1 MGDIDER
8 YKISFSNTFFCVKYL
23 KMKLKYILASLSA
36 IVITNASVA
45 QFEGSKQVF
54 NSPKMQTEIFK
65 HKKVAIL
72 PFNATISYKKLPK
85 NFDKT
90 ANEQDQ
96 KNMAAG
102 MQQGMYTYLL
112 RKADDYTVTFQ
123 DVDRTNAL
131 LRQNGLYEKLNE
143 VTQDSICKVLGV
155 DAVVKC
161 NFSYERTSSEGGA
174 IVKTVLLGS
183 AFGKTASGSLT
194 MQIYNGNDGE
204 LLWRFYKEMNEDVLS
219 SANQVMERMMRK
231 VARNFPYEKS

>member
-1 MGDIDER
+1 
-8 YKISFSNTFFCVKYL
+8 
-23 KMKLKYILASLSA
+23 MKLKHIFTLLLAA
-36 IVITNASVA
+36 GICTASSA

-54 NSPKMQTEIFK
+54 SSPKLQSEIFK

-85 NFDKT
+85 NFDKES
-90 ANEQDQ
+90 NELDQ
-96 KNMAAG
+96 KNMAVS

-112 RKADDYTVTFQ
+112 RKANDYTVASQ
-123 DVDRTNAL
+123 DVERTNAIL
-131 LRQNGLYEKLNE
+131 KQTGLYDKINE

-161 NFSYERTSSEGGA
+161 SFSYARTSSEGGA

-183 AFGKTASGSLT
+183 AFGKTGSGSLT
-194 MQIYNGNDGE
+194 MQIYNGSDGE
-204 LLWRFYKEMNEDVLS
+204 LLWRFYKEMNEDVTS

>member
-1 MGDIDER
+1 
-8 YKISFSNTFFCVKYL
+8 
-23 KMKLKYILASLSA
+23 MKLKHTLILFSA
-36 IVITNASVA
+36 TAITNASIA

-54 NSPKMQTEIFK
+54 TSPKLQTEIFK

-72 PFNATISYKKLPK
+72 PFTATISYRKLPK
-85 NFDKT
+85 NFDKA

-96 KNMAAG
+96 NNMAAG

-112 RKADDYTVTFQ
+112 RKSEDYTVTFQ
-123 DVDRTNAL
+123 DVERTNAL
-131 LRQNGLYEKLNE
+131 LKQKGLFDKLNE

-161 NFSYERTSSEGGA
+161 SFSYERTSSEGGA

-183 AFGKTASGSLT
+183 AFGKTASGALT

-204 LLWRFYKEMNEDVLS
+204 LLWRFYKEMNEDVMS